1 MKKYISLMAFCLLA
15 VFSQVLVSC
24 SDDDAD
30 KKSNANGYKVDL
42 PSGTSGVKIEPLSD
56 EEVNKLKAQGYKIVG
71 TPVNVT
77 QDGKDHVV
85 LKEMATVSFKIPED
99 FPKEQYNELVAV
111 LITDEGPEYI
121 IPDLEALNE
130 GYVTFKTIH
139 FCKAL
144 TVQDKERL
152 NDEFSE
158 YVGIHDW
165 NNNLREETFNKLG
178 DKLKESIDKAGFSEN
193 DLLGITMREVLGS
206 NDYVNTTMEYIKH
219 YDNGNLK
226 DNAINDI
233 SEKVYNDLMTKALS
247 VLFTKLKKEPNNKA
261 VKECLEKYMTQE
273 NMEKA
278 GTLLGSES
286 PATVALE
293 FAKDFAVN
301 KMKDFITSNPYV
313 KAFVVAAE
321 VEIKAIDI
329 FHKFWARTDMNYYY
343 KKFEEY
349 QNGNDNPDTNWELIE
364 YQLRGASEFEFGMT
378 LDEMKEMFKKRYYDR
393 KKINAKKAEV
403 LKLIDLWDQKDLLLN
418 LEKEVNDTYGDQRRI
433 KEYFTKTIDSDGK
446 QKDDYCMR
454 LTRLYN
460 LMERFRKELVVNG
473 YLKGYNNA
481 NNINEELAYIV
492 YQYITIYPDEKAFY
506 KWLVKEGYIDKKL
519 EKNVDDLEEMRS
531 WYLIRTDINK
541 REDEDNGM
549 GYVRHYFASETEHSY
564 SGTSVGR
571 NYESYSVGFKSSIET
586 PLPWIEG
593 GDSIVLH
600 TTIKRTSSAYAYAYV
615 HEDTRLTF
623 EDESIGMNFS
633 SDWAVWGEVRNLKGS
648 TTVGISPDDP
658 DSGEWDYVIH
668 IPSGRKKNELRALN
682 FNACGSRTHWVYR
695 WCSIFE
701 KDEQ

>member
-56 EEVNKLKAQGYKIVG
+56 EEVNKLKAQGYNIVG

-77 QDGKDHVV
+77 QDGKDHVE

-139 FCKAL
+139 FCETF
-144 TVQDKERL
+144 TVKNKTKL
-152 NDEFSE
+152 NDKFAS
-158 YVGIHDW
+158 YVAIHGWD
-165 NNNLREETFNKLG
+165 NDLRDSDFNKLS
-178 DKLKESIDKAGFSEN
+178 DRLKEMADEAGLGEN
-193 DLLGITMREVLGS
+193 DLLGITIREVLGS
-206 NDYVNTTMEYIKH
+206 NDYVNMTMEYINH
-219 YDNGNLK
+219 YDNGNLTDK
-226 DNAINDI
+226 AVGDI
-233 SEKVYNDLMTKALS
+233 SERLSNDLKAKTLS
-247 VLFTKLKKEPNNKA
+247 ILFTKLKKNPNNKT
-261 VKECLEKYMTQE
+261 VKECLEKCLTQE
-273 NMEKA
+273 NAEKA
-278 GTLLGSES
+278 GTLLGSEN
-286 PATVALE
+286 PTDVALE
-293 FAKDFAVN
+293 FAKDFAID
-301 KMKDFITSNPYV
+301 KMKDFATQNPYV
-313 KAFVVAAE
+313 KAFVKAVE
-321 VEIKAIDI
+321 VEAKAIDI
-329 FHKFWARTDMNYYY
+329 FHKFWARNDMMYYY
-343 KKFEEY
+343 NEFAKLQK
-349 QNGNDNPDTNWELIE
+349 QSDNPDSNWNLLAWRI
-364 YQLRGASEFEFGMT
+364 GTPKFEFGMT
-378 LDEMKEMFKKRYYDR
+378 LEEMKEMFKKRYYDE
-393 KKINAKKAEV
+393 KKINAKKAEI
-403 LKLIDLWDQKDLLLN
+403 LELIDLWDQEGLLSDSYIS
-418 LEKEVNDTYGDQRRI
+418 VRD
-433 KEYFTKTIDSDGK
+433 YFTNNRKL
-446 QKDDYCMR
+446 KDDYCMR
-454 LTRLYN
+454 LTRIHK
-460 LMERFRKELVVNG
+460 LMERFRNELVVDG
-473 YLKGYNNA
+473 YLKGSKDVNTINKYLS
-481 NNINEELAYIV
+481 NIVL
-492 YQYITIYPDEKAFY
+492 QYILLYPDEEAFY
-506 KWLVKEGYIDKKL
+506 KWLAKEGYIDKKL

-593 GDSIVLH
+593 GDSIILH
-600 TTIKRTSSAYAYAYV
+600 TTIKRTSSAYAYAYG

-623 EDESIGMNFS
+623 EDESIGMNYS

-658 DSGEWDYVIH
+658 DSGEWDYVIR
-668 IPSGRKKNELRALN
+668 IPSGSKKNELRALN